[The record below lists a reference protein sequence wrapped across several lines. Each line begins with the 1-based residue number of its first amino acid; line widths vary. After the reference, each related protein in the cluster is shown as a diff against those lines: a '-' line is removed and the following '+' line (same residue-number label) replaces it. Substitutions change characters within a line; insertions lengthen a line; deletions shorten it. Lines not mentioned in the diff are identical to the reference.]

1 MSRVSSLADRLW
13 LYHEWG
19 VDEGFFPVSA
29 PMPSL
34 RSIASFAHDQ
44 QTCDPQTSFA
54 ETSSSLPLPVAS
66 PAAPSSVTSSV
77 SPVMTPPVLPVS
89 SSSLVPNGEA
99 SVRDIASLEDLRAFV
114 DTFAGCDLKATAQTT
129 VFSDGDPQ
137 SRVMLVGEAPGAE
150 EDRQGKPFVG
160 RSGQLLDQMLAA
172 IGLDRNHV
180 YIANIVPWRP
190 PGNRVPTPAEIAACL
205 PLIEKHIA
213 LVSPA
218 VLVLLGNT
226 AVRALLRSKEGITR
240 MRGKPHVYQNPYVSG
255 PIKTIV
261 TFHPAYLLRSPLQK
275 RGAWHDFLKLKHSI
289 ASYTGDRHD
298 RDQKR
303 ETKNYQT

>member
-1 MSRVSSLADRLW
+1 MW

-19 VDEGFFPVSA
+19 VDEGFFPVGA

-34 RSIASFAHDQ
+34 RSIASFVRTSHVRDSQ
-44 QTCDPQTSFA
+44 NRDHQTSSA
-54 ETSSSLPLPVAS
+54 EASSPLSSLSTLPSVMETSVRLSSAS
-66 PAAPSSVTSSV
+66 PALSSPPSFSVT
-77 SPVMTPPVLPVS
+77 
-89 SSSLVPNGEA
+89 GEA

-172 IGLDRNHV
+172 IGLDRRHV

-240 MRGKPHVYQNPYVSG
+240 MRGKRHVYQNPYVSG

-275 RGAWHDFLKLKHSI
+275 RGAWHDFLNLKHSI